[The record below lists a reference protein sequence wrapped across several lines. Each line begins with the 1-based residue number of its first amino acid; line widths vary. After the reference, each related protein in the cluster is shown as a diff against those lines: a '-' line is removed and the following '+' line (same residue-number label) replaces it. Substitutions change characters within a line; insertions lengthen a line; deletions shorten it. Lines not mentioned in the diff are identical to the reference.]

1 MSKADPLIMSGRYSA
16 LGYRSASRLSQV
28 DGISITGGWSGD
40 AHADLSRE
48 KMVAISRDLMRD
60 NPIYRGIIGRCVS
73 YVVGKGFALQARSV
87 DAAWNAKAEALW
99 NEFWQYPEVRG
110 TMSGKRVES
119 MVFQE
124 MLATGDAF
132 AAFVTRPG
140 NTEFNLQ
147 LFESEQ
153 CTPDKPSID
162 NGVITDEYGAPLKY
176 NLVGYGRGGMVKKG
190 TKNFI
195 DAANVIHVF
204 DHERPSAS
212 RGVPALQSTFGMLHR
227 INDTCDAEAIAR
239 QMLAHLALSVTR
251 AEGQARAYEE
261 SEADPA
267 DSEFRIQELDYATI
281 FHCAPGESIA
291 GINRNIPG
299 ADFEPSMLLF
309 LRVLGLP
316 LGLPLEIVLLD
327 WTKSN
332 YSQSRAVLQQAF
344 ENFCYWQ
351 NLLKSKSM
359 SRIYRRKLAEW
370 IKAGKLEPVDRME
383 AHEWVAP
390 SFPWLDELKEIQA
403 QERKISLGMMSHAE
417 GCKLMQRDREEV
429 VRARVEE
436 ITDAINKAKEVEKA
450 TGVLPPWQILCGLP
464 LESYL
469 AIRATAEQEK
479 LKQEAIKTEQSTDDS
494 AKQ

>member
-1 MSKADPLIMSGRYSA
+1 MKISDPLVMSGRYSA

-28 DGISITGGWSGD
+28 DGVSTSGGWSGD
-40 AHADLSRE
+40 THADFSRE
-48 KMVAISRDLMRD
+48 KMVSISRDLMRD

-73 YVVGKGFALQARSV
+73 YVVGKGFALQALSP
-87 DAAWNAKAEALW
+87 DKEWNAKSEALW
-99 NEFWQYPEVRG
+99 NEFWKAPDVRG
-110 TMSGKRVES
+110 TMSGKRLEC

-124 MLATGDAF
+124 MISTGDSF
-132 AAFVTRPG
+132 DAFVKRDTDI
-140 NTEFNLQ
+140 ELKMQ

-162 NGVITDEYGAPLKY
+162 NGVICDEYGVPVKY

-190 TKNFI
+190 SKNFI

-204 DHERPSAS
+204 EHERASSS
-212 RGVPALQSTFGMLHR
+212 RGVPALQSAFGMLHR
-227 INDTCDAEAIAR
+227 INDICDAEAIAR

-251 AEGQARAYEE
+251 QEGRAQAYAE
-261 SEADPA
+261 SEADSA
-267 DSEFRIQELDYATI
+267 DSKFRIQELDYATI

-299 ADFEPSMLLF
+299 SDFEPSMRLF
-309 LRVLGLP
+309 LRILGLP

-327 WTKSN
+327 WTHSN

-344 ENFCYWQ
+344 ENFTYWQ
-351 NLLKSKSM
+351 NLLKSRSM

-370 IKAGKLEPVDRME
+370 ISAGKLDPIEKAE

-403 QERKISLGMMSHAE
+403 QEKKIALSMMSHAE
-417 GCKLMQRDREEV
+417 GCKLMQRDRDDV
-429 VRARVEE
+429 VRARADE
-436 ITDAINKAKEVEKA
+436 ITDAIKRAQAIEKE
-450 TGVLPPWQILCGLP
+450 TGVLPPWQIFAGLP
-464 LESYL
+464 VTTSAPYPE
-469 AIRATAEQEK
+469 
-479 LKQEAIKTEQSTDDS
+479 DS
-494 AKQ
+494 DSNNKDSFNDPAKQ